1 MIKKL
6 VFIIFTIISVS
17 TVPADDRV
25 NAPPVIQLTCR
36 DSSIQPSTQD
46 ISKLQ
51 HRIDLSTMYLSK
63 QPIQP

>member
-6 VFIIFTIISVS
+6 VFIIFTIILVS
-17 TVPADDRV
+17 AVPADDRV
-25 NAPPVIQLTCR
+25 NAPPVIQLTFR